1 MENNSGPQKDID
13 IIAVGGFFGTV
24 FRSSVS
30 LRDKLSTFQQLD
42 QSGCHHQRHRIETNI
57 FESRML
63 TTLFFNLLF
72 APLRCWHSCRM
83 STFSTKAVNISR
95 GSSPLVIMTG
105 KFYRIM
111 F

>member
-63 TTLFFNLLF
+63 TTLFF
-72 APLRCWHSCRM
+72 LRCWHSCRM

-95 GSSPLVIMTG
+95 GSSPLVIMMG
-105 KFYRIM
+105 KFYRIV